1 MPVMK
6 NLIISLSAVLLI
18 AGTASAQLTLPTYEP
33 GQCFS
38 TAKNAIAG
46 ATDGVIIGVV
56 AVGID
61 IPIGATSLSL
71 AMSSKDGKSAAWI
84 YIVRSPSKDTTA
96 IVPLVRILFS
106 CSPPPLPAGT
116 ELPADG
122 LTDGLGTVPL
132 PDKFTQ
138 GAARITALKK
148 SPKFT
153 AFSTA
158 YPDSSASLAVLTSAI
173 ESVPGLF
180 EAGKF
185 YWILNWSNQGQP
197 DPGGN
202 GAFSGLLCVN
212 NIATGETVCL
222 DSADF
227 TSVAEY
233 SRDERF
239 AIAPNPAMETAVLTL
254 PPSMVGSVVDMEI
267 ISSTGAALPVARR
280 RYVESS
286 AMVVDVSNLSS
297 GVYTLVIRSAS
308 QNYVVPLAVSR

>member
-1 MPVMK
+1 MK
-6 NLIISLSAVLLI
+6 NLLISLSAVVLI
-18 AGTASAQLTLPTYEP
+18 AGTASAQLSLPTYEP
-33 GQCFS
+33 GQCLS
-38 TAKNAIAG
+38 TAKNAITG
-46 ATDGVIIGVV
+46 ATDGVVIGVV

-71 AMSSKDGKSAAWI
+71 SMSSKDGKSAAWI
-84 YIVRSPSKDTTA
+84 YIVRSASKDTTA
-96 IVPLVRILFS
+96 VVPLVRILFS

-122 LTDGLGTVPL
+122 ITDGLGTLPL

-138 GAARITALKK
+138 GAALITALKQ
-148 SPKFT
+148 SPKFV

-158 YPDSSASLAVLTSAI
+158 YPDSSASLAVLTSAV
-173 ESVPGLF
+173 EGVPGLF

-185 YWILNWSNQGQP
+185 YWILNWSTTGAPNQGP
-197 DPGGN
+197 

-212 NIATGETVCL
+212 NIATGETTCL

-254 PPSMVGSVVDMEI
+254 PASLVGSVVDMEI
-267 ISSTGAALPVARR
+267 ISVTGANLPVARR
-280 RYVESS
+280 RYVESP

-297 GVYTLVIRSAS
+297 GMYSLVIRSAT

>member
-6 NLIISLSAVLLI
+6 NFLRLLSAIVL
-18 AGTASAQLTLPTYEP
+18 TSSFASAQLSLPTFEP

-46 ATDGVIIGVV
+46 ATDGEVIGVV
-56 AVGID
+56 AIGLE
-61 IPIGATSLSL
+61 IPLGATSISL
-71 AMSSKDGKSAAWI
+71 AMSSKDGKSAAWV

-122 LTDGLGTVPL
+122 ITDGLGTVPL

-138 GAARITALKK
+138 GAALITALKK
-148 SPKFT
+148 SPKFM

-158 YPDSSASLAVLTSAI
+158 YPDSSASLAVLTSAV
-173 ESVPGLF
+173 ESIPGLF

-185 YWILNWSNQGQP
+185 YWILNWSTTGEPNQGP
-197 DPGGN
+197 

-212 NIATGETVCL
+212 NIATGETTCL

-227 TSVAEY
+227 TSVTEY

-254 PPSMVGSVVDMEI
+254 PQGMVGSVVDMEI
-267 ISSTGAALPVARR
+267 VSVTGASLPVARR

-286 AMVVDVSNLSS
+286 AMVVDVSNLSPGMYS
-297 GVYTLVIRSAS
+297 LVIRSAS
-308 QNYVVPLAVSR
+308 QNYVVPLAVNR

>member
-6 NLIISLSAVLLI
+6 NFLRLLSAIVL
-18 AGTASAQLTLPTYEP
+18 TSSFASAQLSLPTFEP

-46 ATDGVIIGVV
+46 ATDGVVIGVV
-56 AVGID
+56 AIGLE
-61 IPIGATSLSL
+61 IPLGATSISL
-71 AMSSKDGKSAAWI
+71 AMSSKDGKSAAWV

-122 LTDGLGTVPL
+122 ITDGLGTVPL

-138 GAARITALKK
+138 GAALITALKK
-148 SPKFT
+148 SPKFM

-158 YPDSSASLAVLTSAI
+158 YPDSSASLAVLTSAV
-173 ESVPGLF
+173 ESIPGLF

-185 YWILNWSNQGQP
+185 YWILNWSTTGEPNQGP
-197 DPGGN
+197 

-212 NIATGETVCL
+212 NIATGETTCL

-227 TSVAEY
+227 TSVTEY

-254 PPSMVGSVVDMEI
+254 PQGMVGSVVDMEI
-267 ISSTGAALPVARR
+267 VSVTGASLPVARR

-286 AMVVDVSNLSS
+286 AMVVDVSNLSPGMYS
-297 GVYTLVIRSAS
+297 LVIRSAS
-308 QNYVVPLAVSR
+308 QNYVVPLAVNR

>member
-6 NLIISLSAVLLI
+6 NFLRLLSAIVL
-18 AGTASAQLTLPTYEP
+18 TSSFASAQLSLPTFEP

-46 ATDGVIIGVV
+46 ATDGVVIGVV
-56 AVGID
+56 AIGLE
-61 IPIGATSLSL
+61 IPLGATSISL
-71 AMSSKDGKSAAWI
+71 AMSSKDGKSAAWV
-84 YIVRSPSKDTTA
+84 YIVRSASKDTTA

-122 LTDGLGTVPL
+122 ITDGLGTVPL

-138 GAARITALKK
+138 GAALITALKK
-148 SPKFT
+148 SPKFM

-158 YPDSSASLAVLTSAI
+158 YPDSSASLAVLTSAV
-173 ESVPGLF
+173 ESIPGLF

-185 YWILNWSNQGQP
+185 YWILNWSTTGEPNQGP
-197 DPGGN
+197 

-212 NIATGETVCL
+212 NIATGETTCL

-227 TSVAEY
+227 TSVTEY
-233 SRDERF
+233 SRDQRF

-254 PPSMVGSVVDMEI
+254 PQGMVGSVVDMEI
-267 ISSTGAALPVARR
+267 VSVTGASLPVARR

-286 AMVVDVSNLSS
+286 AMVVDVSNLSPGMYS
-297 GVYTLVIRSAS
+297 LVIRSAS
-308 QNYVVPLAVSR
+308 QNYVVPLAVNR